1 MALDTYANV
10 QTAIITHAF
19 RTGDTDFAAAVPDFI
34 TMTESRINRV
44 LRVREMEESA
54 TISVSVGYGWLPDDY
69 LEFRRVVANTSPTTP
84 LELVTP
90 DFAAGEYRTT
100 YSGYP
105 SHFTIIGDRIRVF
118 PSTDATLAMNY
129 YAKIPALSATNTTN
143 WLLTKAP
150 ELYLYGGLV
159 EAGPFMMDDAAAA
172 RYAALFQKAMSDL
185 MSADTGARYARATMR
200 VSGPTP

>member
-1 MALDTYANV
+1 MALDTYAALQASV
-10 QTAIITHAF
+10 IRYAF
-19 RTGDTDFAAAVPDFI
+19 RDGDTDFASAVPDFI
-34 TMTESRINRV
+34 TLTESRINRE
-44 LRVREMEESA
+44 LRVAEMEAAA
-54 TISVSVGYGWLPDDY
+54 TITLTNSAGTLPTDY

-90 DFAAGEYRTT
+90 DFAAGEYGTT

-105 SHFTIIGDRIRVF
+105 VHFTITGNTITVF
-118 PSTDATLAMNY
+118 PSTTATIALRY
-129 YAKIPALSATNTTN
+129 YQKVPALSDSNTTN
-143 WLLTKAP
+143 WLLAKAP
-150 ELYLYGGLV
+150 EIYLYGALV

-172 RYAALFQKAMSDL
+172 RYAALFQKAMRDL